1 MSKKGIKMF
10 ERWNKLLEN
19 VKNRKTDEENELK
32 QQIQE
37 DKKEE
42 NGEKEN

>member
-1 MSKKGIKMF
+1 MF
-10 ERWNKLLEN
+10 ERWSKLLED

>member
-1 MSKKGIKMF
+1 MF
-10 ERWNKLLEN
+10 ERWNKLLED

-42 NGEKEN
+42 NEEKEN